1 MLRKL
6 FYRIPLAWLQ
16 MSREKTR
23 LAVAIVGIAFA
34 DILMFVQLGF
44 KSALYNAAVRPQYSL
59 QGDLFLINP
68 QFETVFSVKSFP
80 RQRLYQAAGFEGV
93 TSVSY
98 LYIDS
103 GQWRNPITHKDR
115 RILIF
120 GIDPANSAFKLPE
133 VNQHLDDLKML
144 DSVLFDQMGRSEYGP
159 ISALVQ
165 QSDLLQTEVNNVL
178 IRVAGI
184 FNLGASFAADGNA
197 ITSESTFMKLFPNRR
212 TDQIDI
218 GIIQLKSNADI
229 QRLQADIQ
237 TILPADIQVLT
248 QAELAT
254 REKEYWANSTP
265 IGFIFGLGS
274 VVAFIVG
281 TVIVYQIIYA
291 DVSDHLPEYAT
302 LKAMGYSNRY
312 LIIVIFQES
321 LILALI
327 GFIPGCVLSLGVYH
341 AAQISTRLPIMMTA
355 SRAIFVLLLTIVMCF
370 ISGGIAINKLHQA
383 DPADIF

>member
-6 FYRIPLAWLQ
+6 FYRTPLSWLQ

-44 KSALYNAAVRPQYSL
+44 KSALYDAAVRPQYSL

-68 QFETVFSVKSFP
+68 QFETVFSVKSFS
-80 RQRLYQAAGFEGV
+80 RQRLYQAAGFDGV
-93 TSVSY
+93 KSTSY

-103 GQWRNPITHKDR
+103 GQWRNPINHKDR

-144 DSVLFDQMGRSEYGP
+144 DSILFDQMGRSEYGP
-159 ISALVQ
+159 IAALVQ
-165 QSDLLQTEVNNVL
+165 RSGLQTEVNNVL
-178 IRVAGI
+178 IRVVGI

-218 GIIQLKSNADI
+218 GIIQLKSDADI
-229 QRLQADIQ
+229 QRIKVDIQ

-254 REKEYWANSTP
+254 REKEYWANATP

-274 VVAFIVG
+274 AVAFIVG
-281 TVIVYQIIYA
+281 TVIVYQILYA

-302 LKAMGYSNRY
+302 LKAMGYSDRY

-341 AAQISTRLPIMMTA
+341 VAQISTRLPIIMTVT
-355 SRAIFVLLLTIVMCF
+355 RAVFVLFLTIFMCF
-370 ISGGIAINKLHQA
+370 ISGGIAMSKLQKA

>member
-6 FYRIPLAWLQ
+6 FYKTPLAWLQ

-23 LAVAIVGIAFA
+23 LTVAIVGIAFA
-34 DILMFVQLGF
+34 DILMFVQFGF
-44 KSALYNAAVRPQYSL
+44 RSALYNAAVRPQYSL
-59 QGDLFLINP
+59 QGDLFLISP
-68 QFETVFSVKSFP
+68 QFETVFSVKSFSA
-80 RQRLYQAAGFEGV
+80 QRLYQAAGFEGV

-144 DSVLFDQMGRSEYGP
+144 NRVLFDRIGRAEYGP
-159 ISALVQ
+159 IPELVQ
-165 QSDLLQTEVNNVL
+165 RSGSIETEVNNVL
-178 IRVAGI
+178 IQAAGI
-184 FNLGASFAADGNA
+184 FSLGASFAADGNL

-212 TDQIDI
+212 PDQIDI
-218 GIIQLKSNADI
+218 GLIRLKSDADI
-229 QRLQADIQ
+229 EQVKANIQRV
-237 TILPADIQVLT
+237 LPSDVLVLT
-248 QAELAT
+248 QHELAA
-254 REKEYWANSTP
+254 REKEYWANATP

-274 VVAFIVG
+274 IVAFIVG
-281 TVIVYQIIYA
+281 TVIVYQILYA

-302 LKAMGYSNRY
+302 LKAMGYSDRY
-312 LIIVIFQES
+312 LILVIFQES
-321 LILALI
+321 LILAFI
-327 GFIPGCVLSLGVYH
+327 GFIPGCALSLGMYH
-341 AAQISTRLPIMMTA
+341 FAQLATRLPIMMTT
-355 SRAIFVLLLTIVMCF
+355 SRAIVVLLLTVIMCF
-370 ISGGIAINKLHQA
+370 ISGGIAVNKLSKA

>member
-1 MLRKL
+1 MIRKL
-6 FYRIPLAWLQ
+6 FYKTPLAWLQ

-44 KSALYNAAVRPQYSL
+44 KSALYDAAIRPQYSL

-68 QFETVFSVKSFP
+68 QFETVFSVKSFS
-80 RQRLYQAAGFEGV
+80 RQRLYQAAGFDGV
-93 TSVSY
+93 KSVSY

-103 GQWRNPITHKDR
+103 GQWRNPINHIDR

-133 VNQHLDDLKML
+133 VDQHLDDLKML
-144 DSVLFDQMGRSEYGP
+144 NSVLFDQLGRTEYGP
-159 ISALVQ
+159 ISTLIQ
-165 QSDLLQTEVNNVL
+165 QSDLLETEVNNVL
-178 IRVAGI
+178 IQVVGV

-218 GIIQLKSNADI
+218 GIIKLKSDADI
-229 QRLQADIQ
+229 EQVKANIQ
-237 TILPADIQVLT
+237 TILPPDIQVLR
-248 QAELAT
+248 QDELAT
-254 REKEYWANSTP
+254 REKEYWANATP

-302 LKAMGYSNRY
+302 LKAMGYSDRY

-321 LILALI
+321 LILAFI
-327 GFIPGCVLSLGVYH
+327 GFIPGCLLSLGVYH

-355 SRAIFVLLLTIVMCF
+355 SRAIFVLLLTIMMCF
-370 ISGGIAINKLHQA
+370 MSGGIAINKLQKA

>member
-6 FYRIPLAWLQ
+6 FYRTHLSWLQ

-44 KSALYNAAVRPQYSL
+44 KSALYDAAVRPQYSL

-68 QFETVFSVKSFP
+68 QFETVFSVKSFS
-80 RQRLYQAAGFEGV
+80 RQRLYQAAGFDGV
-93 TSVSY
+93 KSTSY

-103 GQWRNPITHKDR
+103 GQWRNPINHRDR

-159 ISALVQ
+159 IAALLQ
-165 QSDLLQTEVNNVL
+165 KSGLQTEVNNVF
-178 IRVAGI
+178 IRVVGI

-218 GIIQLKSNADI
+218 GIIQLKSDADI
-229 QRLQADIQ
+229 QRVKGDIQ
-237 TILPADIQVLT
+237 TILPADIKVLT
-248 QAELAT
+248 QVELAT
-254 REKEYWANSTP
+254 REKEYWANATP

-281 TVIVYQIIYA
+281 TVIVYQILYA

-302 LKAMGYSNRY
+302 LKAMGYSDRY

-341 AAQISTRLPIMMTA
+341 VAQISTRLPIIMTVT
-355 SRAIFVLLLTIVMCF
+355 RAVFVLFLTISMCF
-370 ISGGIAINKLHQA
+370 ISGGIAMNKLQKA